1 VSFSIPF
8 ALVPLVLLTRRAD
21 LMGALVN
28 RRAALI
34 IALSVYLLWST
45 IAGQRLPPNPP
56 SGDGGCRAAVAQS
69 QRPAGA
75 GQGRASGRGGDQPSA
90 RAR

>member
-34 IALSVYLLWST
+34 IAPSVYLLWST
-45 IAGQRLPPNPP
+45 IARKAAP
-56 SGDGGCRAAVAQS
+56 SE
-69 QRPAGA
+69 
-75 GQGRASGRGGDQPSA
+75 PSV
-90 RAR
+90 R